1 MNKKSMLRL
10 ISFLMLLAA
19 VIFVSCALA
28 CPTLGQTIYLGNL
41 KFGAEQWRICYL
53 IYVIVM
59 TALFVAS
66 FFVKSSTSKE

>member
-19 VIFVSCALA
+19 VIFVSCALV
-28 CPTLGQTIYLGNL
+28 CPTLGQTIYLGDW

-59 TALFVAS
+59 ATLFVAS
-66 FFVKSSTSKE
+66 FFVKSSKSKD